1 MKFKKSLI
9 LFLFICLLTVT
20 SFAAVNAAD
29 ASTAKNIIFMIPD
42 GMSMDIVTAAR
53 ILKNGPDGE
62 PLALEKLNNVGYIR
76 TYSADSVVTD
86 SAAAGSA
93 MATGEKHNNR
103 EVSAH
108 SVKGELMDIEKKSKT
123 ILEIAEDLNKST
135 GLVATSQISHATP
148 ATFGA
153 HVPVR
158 YAGAEI
164 ARQYIEETE
173 VDVVLGGGVYGTS
186 DEYNAQQFE
195 KSYNNLQSNEAV
207 ANLARENGYLTV
219 NNESE
224 MRLAQNKESDRI
236 FGMFT
241 AYDEGKT
248 PELFRLNKFG
258 LKDSEGNAFPEY
270 PEEEPTL
277 AEMTETALKTLEKD
291 SDGFFLM
298 VEGSQIDW
306 GGHDNDLNYELAEML
321 GFDKAVETVLDWL
334 EQSPLRKSE
343 TLVIIAPDHDTGG
356 LRIAG
361 PYGSLSSQSEKIES
375 GWTSEDHTGGDV
387 PTWSQGPGSELIA
400 QPLDNTDIFKI
411 MKKVMR

>member
-76 TYSADSVVTD
+76 TYSANSIVTD
-86 SAAAGSA
+86 SAAASSA

-258 LKDSEGNAFPEY
+258 LKDSEGNAFPKY
-270 PEEEPTL
+270 PEGEPTL
-277 AEMTETALKTLEKD
+277 AEMTETALKTLEND

-321 GFDKAVETVLDWL
+321 GFDKAVETVLNWL

>member
-1 MKFKKSLI
+1 
-9 LFLFICLLTVT
+9 
-20 SFAAVNAAD
+20 
-29 ASTAKNIIFMIPD
+29 
-42 GMSMDIVTAAR
+42 
-53 ILKNGPDGE
+53 
-62 PLALEKLNNVGYIR
+62 
-76 TYSADSVVTD
+76 
-86 SAAAGSA
+86 
-93 MATGEKHNNR
+93 
-103 EVSAH
+103 
-108 SVKGELMDIEKKSKT
+108 MDIEKKSKT

-258 LKDSEGNAFPEY
+258 LKDSEGNAFPKY
-270 PEEEPTL
+270 PEGEPTL
-277 AEMTETALKTLEKD
+277 AEMTETALKTLEND

-321 GFDKAVETVLDWL
+321 GFDKAVETVLNWL

>member
-76 TYSADSVVTD
+76 TYSANSIVTD
-86 SAAAGSA
+86 SAAASSA

-108 SVKGELMDIEKKSKT
+108 SVNGELMDIEKKSKT

-258 LKDSEGNAFPEY
+258 LKDSEGNAFPKY
-270 PEEEPTL
+270 PEGEPTL
-277 AEMTETALKTLEKD
+277 AEMTETALKTLEND

-321 GFDKAVETVLDWL
+321 GFDKAVETVLNWL

>member
-1 MKFKKSLI
+1 
-9 LFLFICLLTVT
+9 
-20 SFAAVNAAD
+20 
-29 ASTAKNIIFMIPD
+29 MIPD

-76 TYSADSVVTD
+76 TYSANSIVTD
-86 SAAAGSA
+86 SAAASSA

-108 SVKGELMDIEKKSKT
+108 SVNGELMDIEKKSKT

-258 LKDSEGNAFPEY
+258 LKDSEGNAFPKY
-270 PEEEPTL
+270 PEGEPTL
-277 AEMTETALKTLEKD
+277 AEMTETALKTLEND

-321 GFDKAVETVLDWL
+321 GFDKAVETVLNWL

-387 PTWSQGPGSELIA
+387 PTRSQGPGSELIA

>member
-76 TYSADSVVTD
+76 TYSADSIVTD
-86 SAAAGSA
+86 SAAASSA

-108 SVKGELMDIEKKSKT
+108 SVNGELMDIEKKSKT

-258 LKDSEGNAFPEY
+258 LKDSEGNAFPKY
-270 PEEEPTL
+270 PEGEPTL
-277 AEMTETALKTLEKD
+277 AEMTETALKTLEND

-321 GFDKAVETVLDWL
+321 GFDKAVETVLNWL